1 MEVLRWGGVFLQQ
14 KNPLTEPVEG
24 SMYAKICRRFESLL
38 DAALGGHEP
47 TRDWRGGRKPVA
59 PGNGVGRA
67 PRNPGKPVAQRGG
80 GRNLAKEWM
89 VERLYAPSK
98 WKLICVAF
106 LKFWGNGG
114 TFAERIYVFF

>member
-1 MEVLRWGGVFLQQ
+1 MAVLRWGGVFFATTN
-14 KNPLTEPVEG
+14 NPLPEPVEG
-24 SMYAKICRRFESLL
+24 GLFAKRCRHFDRLSDRVAADEFVCKEASALESPL
-38 DAALGGHEP
+38 DATLGGHEP

-67 PRNPGKPVAQRGG
+67 PRNPGKPVTQRGG

-98 WKLICVAF
+98 I
-106 LKFWGNGG
+106 
-114 TFAERIYVFF
+114 

>member
-1 MEVLRWGGVFLQQ
+1 MCIA
-14 KNPLTEPVEG
+14 KTCPLPEPVEG
-24 SMYAKICRRFESLL
+24 GLLANKCRRFESSL
-38 DAALGGHEP
+38 DATLGGHEP

-98 WKLICVAF
+98 NIKMPFVFKTDF
-106 LKFWGNGG
+106 L
-114 TFAERIYVFF
+114 TCILCAIMVL